1 MTDAPAPAQPTSP
14 EQLFAL
20 FDRLGIEVANHS
32 HEPVYTVEEAKAL
45 RGQLPGAHCKSL
57 FLRNKKGRYWL
68 VVCEENRQ
76 VDLRA
81 LGDLLGSGRL
91 SFASA
96 DRLMSVLGVIPGSV
110 TPFALINDRERIVT
124 VVLDR
129 TMMAETPLNYHPLVN
144 TMTTAI
150 ARDDLVKFVEACGHA
165 PHIIDLG
172 G

>member
-1 MTDAPAPAQPTSP
+1 MNDAPAPAQPTSP
-14 EQLFAL
+14 EQLFAFL
-20 FDRLGIEVANHS
+20 DKLGIEVTTHS
-32 HEPVYTVEEAKAL
+32 HEPVFTVDEAKAL

-68 VVCEENRQ
+68 VVCEESTP

-110 TPFALINDRERIVT
+110 TPFALINDREHVVT
-124 VVLDR
+124 VVLDQ
-129 TMMAETPLNYHPLVN
+129 TMMAATPLNYHPLVN

>member
-1 MTDAPAPAQPTSP
+1 MTDTPSPAQPTSP
-14 EQLFAL
+14 E
-20 FDRLGIEVANHS
+20 RLLAFLEELGVEATTHN
-32 HEPVYTVEEAKAL
+32 HEPVFTVEEAKAL
-45 RGQLPGAHCKSL
+45 RGELPGGHCKSL

-110 TPFALINDRERIVT
+110 TPFALINDRDRVVT
-124 VVLDR
+124 VVLDEA
-129 TMMAETPLNYHPLVN
+129 MMGKTPLNYHPLVN

>member
-1 MTDAPAPAQPTSP
+1 MTDAPTPAQPTSP
-14 EQLFAL
+14 ERLLARL
-20 FDRLGIEVANHS
+20 AELGIEVTTHS
-32 HEPVYTVEEAKAL
+32 HEPVFTVDEAKAL
-45 RGQLPGAHCKSL
+45 RGELPGGHCKSL

-68 VVCEENRQ
+68 VVCEENRL

-110 TPFALINDRERIVT
+110 TPFALINDREHLVT
-124 VVLDR
+124 VVLDKA
-129 TMMAETPLNYHPLVN
+129 MMAKTPLNYHPLVN